1 MLSKNVC
8 TALCLL
14 FVILPPTKN
23 LFTFPSQTDIN
34 DCAPNPCEGVG
45 SSCTDLVNDFTCTC
59 QAGLT
64 GKSCQVSFFFD
75 HFKQLTSD

>member
-1 MLSKNVC
+1 MNYCFHYAFSKLRMVLFLTGN
-8 TALCLL
+8 LCLL
-14 FVILPPTKN
+14 VFHL
-23 LFTFPSQTDIN
+23 QTDIN

-64 GKSCQVSFFFD
+64 GKSCQVSFFF
-75 HFKQLTSD
+75 